1 VRDLALTIIILGGCL
16 MTLRRPWIGVI
27 LWAWVSIM
35 TPHTQTYGFANS
47 MPVALMVAVAT
58 FLGLAMTKDRRNPF
72 LDPAVTALALFMVW
86 VSICWPFSHDPEG
99 SKEMLSKVLKID
111 LMVIISIMLL
121 HTKQQIQYFVWINV
135 FSIAYYGVKGGIF
148 TLKTGGGHRVWGPG
162 GFIGG
167 NNEVALAFI
176 VAIPLIYYIFFVAP
190 KERKWLR
197 RGLLATMALTAAA
210 ALGSHSRGALLGI
223 TAMALFLWWRSD
235 KKLAVGILLSAV
247 AVFLIAFMPSNWS
260 DRMGTI
266 ENYEQDG
273 SAMGRINA
281 WWMAFNLAN
290 DLKLFGGGFE
300 IYLPEVFAKYAPNPT
315 DIHAAHSI
323 YFQVLGEHG
332 WVGLVIWL
340 AIWWYT
346 WRTAAWL
353 RVAGRANQETRWCA
367 DLGAMCQVS
376 IVGYCVGGAFLS
388 LAYFDLPYNI
398 MVMVVVTKAWMT
410 ARSDSKMA
418 APVRQSTGDG
428 SPGLRAES
436 ASR

>member
-1 VRDLALTIIILGGCL
+1 MRDLALTVIILGGCL
-16 MTLRRPWIGVI
+16 MTLRRPWVGVI
-27 LWAWVSIM
+27 LWTWVSIM

-58 FLGLAMTKDRRNPF
+58 FIGLAVTKDRRKPF
-72 LDPAVTALALFMVW
+72 LDPAVTMLVVFMVW
-86 VSICWPFSHDPEG
+86 VIIGWPLSHDPAG

-111 LMVIISIMLL
+111 LMIIVSIMLL
-121 HTKQQIQYFVWINV
+121 LTKQQIQYFVWINV
-135 FSIAYYGVKGGIF
+135 FSIGYYGVKGGIF
-148 TLKTGGGHRVWGPG
+148 TLKTGGGDRVWGPG

-176 VAIPLIYYIFFVAP
+176 VAIPLMYYIFLVAP
-190 KERKWLR
+190 RERKWLR
-197 RGLLATMALTAAA
+197 RGLLASMALTAAA

-223 TAMALFLWWRSD
+223 SAMAVFLWWRSD
-235 KKLAVGILLSAV
+235 KKLVAGILMSAV
-247 AVFLIAFMPSNWS
+247 AVLLIAFMPSNWS

-266 ENYEQDG
+266 ENYEKDG

-300 IYLPEVFAKYAPNPT
+300 IYLPEIFAKYAPDPT

-332 WVGLVIWL
+332 WIGLLIWL
-340 AIWWYT
+340 SIWWYT

-353 RVAGRANQETRWCA
+353 RSSGKSKDGTQWCA
-367 DLGAMCQVS
+367 HLGAMCQVS
-376 IVGYCVGGAFLS
+376 MVGYFVGGAFLS

-398 MVMVVVTKAWMT
+398 MVMLVVAKAWMLAQAKSEGVMNT
-410 ARSDSKMA
+410 EPSRSIEREAQHDLKTS
-418 APVRQSTGDG
+418 
-428 SPGLRAES
+428 
-436 ASR
+436 

>member
-27 LWAWVSIM
+27 LWTWVSIM

-58 FLGLAMTKDRRNPF
+58 FIGLAVTKDRRKPF
-72 LDPAVTALALFMVW
+72 LDPAVTMLVVFMAW
-86 VSICWPFSHDPEG
+86 VIIGWPFSHDPAG

-111 LMVIISIMLL
+111 LMIIVSIMLL
-121 HTKQQIQYFVWINV
+121 LTKQQIQYFVWINV
-135 FSIAYYGVKGGIF
+135 FSIGYYGVKGGIF
-148 TLKTGGGHRVWGPG
+148 TLKTGGGNRVWGPG

-176 VAIPLIYYIFFVAP
+176 VAIPLMYYIFIVAP

-197 RGLLATMALTAAA
+197 RGLLAAMALTAAA

-223 TAMALFLWWRSD
+223 SAMAVFLWWRSD
-235 KKLAVGILLSAV
+235 KKLVAGILMSAV
-247 AVFLIAFMPSNWS
+247 AVLLIAFMPSNWS

-266 ENYEQDG
+266 ENYEKDG

-300 IYLPEVFAKYAPNPT
+300 IYLPAVFAKYAPDPT

-332 WVGLVIWL
+332 WLGLLFWL
-340 AIWWYT
+340 AIWWFT
-346 WRTAAWL
+346 WRTASWL
-353 RVAGRANQETRWCA
+353 RVAGRAREETKWCA

-376 IVGYCVGGAFLS
+376 LVGYCVGGAFLS

-398 MVMVVVTKAWMT
+398 MVMVVVTKAWMNGLN
-410 ARSDSKMA
+410 DSKVTS
-418 APVRQSTGDG
+418 PIQRSSG
-428 SPGLRAES
+428 SGPPGFRVGS
-436 ASR
+436 SPR